1 MAEAPRLSS
10 EPVSEPPE
18 PSDRYARQAR
28 FWGVGS
34 AGQARLRAARAA
46 VVGCGALGAAVIDH
60 LARGGVGHL
69 VAVDRDVVELSNLQ
83 RQVLYDEADAAAGA
97 PKAVAAARA
106 IARVNAEVEV
116 RPVIADLTAA
126 NVEAILAGAQVVIDG
141 TDNFETRFLVNDAC
155 VKAGVPWIY
164 GGAIGS
170 TGMVMAVRP
179 GETPCL
185 RCLYPEGVAGAALA
199 TCETAGVLAPT
210 VAVVG
215 AVQAAEALKVLVGD
229 PGRRQPGLLTFD
241 VWTSEWTL
249 AEGFERR
256 PDCPCCVGRRF
267 EHLEARGASRSATL
281 CGRNAVQVS
290 PARPMQLDLDALARR
305 LAAAGRVVGT
315 DYMVRLVV
323 GPHELTV
330 FADGRAIVKGT
341 ADAAQARSVVARY
354 LGA

>member
-1 MAEAPRLSS
+1 MADAPRPPS
-10 EPVSEPPE
+10 EPAPAPE
-18 PSDRYARQAR
+18 ASDRYARQAR
-28 FWGVGS
+28 FWGIGA
-34 AGQARLRAARAA
+34 AGQARLAAARVA

-69 VAVDRDVVELSNLQ
+69 AVVDRDIVELSNLQ
-83 RQVLYDEADAAAGA
+83 RQVLYDEADAAAGT

-106 IARVNAEVEV
+106 VARVNGQVQV
-116 RPVIADLTAA
+116 RPVIADVTAA
-126 NVEAILAGAQVVIDG
+126 NVEELLAGAEVVVDG

-170 TGMVMAVRP
+170 TGMVMVVRP

-185 RCLYPEGVAGAALA
+185 RCLYPEGVAGAALG

-210 VAVVG
+210 VAVVA
-215 AVQAAEALKVLVGD
+215 AVQAAEVLKVLVGER
-229 PGRRQPGLLTFD
+229 GRQQAGMLTFD
-241 VWTSEWTL
+241 VWTSDWTL
-249 AEGFERR
+249 AQGFERR
-256 PDCPCCVGRRF
+256 PDCPCCAGRRF
-267 EHLEARGASRSATL
+267 DHLEARGGSRPATL

-290 PARPMQLDLDALARR
+290 PARPMHLDLDLLARR

-315 DYMVRLVV
+315 EYMVRLAV

-341 ADAAQARSVVARY
+341 ADAAQARSIVARY